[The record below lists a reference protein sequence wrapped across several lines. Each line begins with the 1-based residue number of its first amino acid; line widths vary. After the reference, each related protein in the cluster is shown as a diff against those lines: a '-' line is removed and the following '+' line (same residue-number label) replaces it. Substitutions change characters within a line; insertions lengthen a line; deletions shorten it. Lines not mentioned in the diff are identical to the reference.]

1 MFSCCFNAS
10 LFAII
15 SLFSF
20 SFYVILGVKWMC
32 RKLKHVNFLDDTKNN
47 FIMDDS
53 DNQTGTKTPLNPRDP
68 VGGEN

>member
-1 MFSCCFNAS
+1 
-10 LFAII
+10 
-15 SLFSF
+15 
-20 SFYVILGVKWMC
+20 MC

-53 DNQTGTKTPLNPRDP
+53 DNQAGTKTPPNPRDP